1 MRHAIRIQPYLSRDL
16 FQKLR
21 AYAAARSLTVS
32 AVVAEALGEYLER
45 DEVEDAL
52 LVRRLDGVTHAVEQ
66 LGRDLNTL
74 AVGFGRFVRYSFFSA
89 PPAADD
95 KVVKRAEALYRDFL
109 AKVARAASGGRD
121 ASLARCFP
129 RTDPRRRRR
138 RPRTRKWAVGRMEG
152 GRERLRSARG

>member
-45 DEVEDAL
+45 DDVEDAL
-52 LVRRLDGVTHAVEQ
+52 LVRRLDGLTHAVEQ

-109 AKVARAASGGRD
+109 AKVGEQLRAGGTFTRQVLRPHRPAPAPATPTNTEMGGRD
-121 ASLARCFP
+121 
-129 RTDPRRRRR
+129 D
-138 RPRTRKWAVGRMEG
+138 G
-152 GRERLRSARG
+152 GRS

>member
-1 MRHAIRIQPYLSRDL
+1 MRHTIRIQPYLSRDL
-16 FQKLR
+16 FQELR

-32 AVVAEALGEYLER
+32 AVVAEALGEYLGR
-45 DEVEDAL
+45 DDGEDAL

-66 LGRDLNTL
+66 LGRDLNAL

-109 AKVARAASGGRD
+109 AKVAEQLRAGGTFTRQVLPPHRPPP
-121 ASLARCFP
+121 APSTP
-129 RTDPRRRRR
+129 RNTE
-138 RPRTRKWAVGRMEG
+138 MG
-152 GRERLRSARG
+152 GREDGGRS